1 VCIPSRGAIAL
12 FNRLRSQTVSTRF
25 LHVEDDNFIA
35 SSTKWGNFA
44 IHLCKSK
51 IIFENES
58 RTINFFVVED
68 DEMESDEFVTCDGYI
83 HYGNTVKLVCSETGM
98 ALPRL
103 VIRKV
108 DKQTVILDANDAVS
122 QLNKCAFYMKDTD
135 SMYLKLSQDKIIQ
148 CQVCCATFKTAQKI
162 QMMFLGNTDSKGS
175 QQRSNK

>member
-1 VCIPSRGAIAL
+1 
-12 FNRLRSQTVSTRF
+12 
-25 LHVEDDNFIA
+25 
-35 SSTKWGNFA
+35 
-44 IHLCKSK
+44 
-51 IIFENES
+51 
-58 RTINFFVVED
+58 VED

-135 SMYLKLSQDKIIQ
+135 SMYLKLAQDKIIQ
-148 CQVCCATFKTAQKI
+148 CQVFFAPFTMHKNKFGCF
-162 QMMFLGNTDSKGS
+162 FREHRR
-175 QQRSNK
+175 QRIPTEKQ

>member
-1 VCIPSRGAIAL
+1 
-12 FNRLRSQTVSTRF
+12 
-25 LHVEDDNFIA
+25 
-35 SSTKWGNFA
+35 
-44 IHLCKSK
+44 
-51 IIFENES
+51 
-58 RTINFFVVED
+58 
-68 DEMESDEFVTCDGYI
+68 MESDEFVTCDGYI

-148 CQVCCATFKTAQKI
+148 CQVFSEFNSIETTMQFD
-162 QMMFLGNTDSKGS
+162 FLGNSDSKGS

>member
-1 VCIPSRGAIAL
+1 
-12 FNRLRSQTVSTRF
+12 
-25 LHVEDDNFIA
+25 
-35 SSTKWGNFA
+35 
-44 IHLCKSK
+44 
-51 IIFENES
+51 
-58 RTINFFVVED
+58 
-68 DEMESDEFVTCDGYI
+68 MESDEFVTCDGYI

-148 CQVCCATFKTAQKI
+148 CQVFCQ
-162 QMMFLGNTDSKGS
+162 
-175 QQRSNK
+175 